1 MTDIFHIKRPKIFQ
15 VIIRKESRFQTKGV
29 WVLEHQGVC
38 LQVHLILQHFSA
50 TALLC
55 LPGSSAGLHCR
66 RTELIC
72 NVPSSTEYF
81 TNNSSQPASCCRDTP
96 HSKSRTQLQCA
107 TSCWQQLP
115 THGLTQHRANIP
127 KAAPNSAGLTEGS
140 PQKVTQRSSVTE
152 FTHCCPCFHL
162 SMMTATGKR
171 CLWYVYV

>member
-15 VIIRKESRFQTKGV
+15 VFIRKESRFQTKGV

-72 NVPSSTEYF
+72 DVPSSTEYLKQLL
-81 TNNSSQPASCCRDTP
+81 TACIVLQRHTP
-96 HSKSRTQLQCA
+96 Q
-107 TSCWQQLP
+107 
-115 THGLTQHRANIP
+115 
-127 KAAPNSAGLTEGS
+127 
-140 PQKVTQRSSVTE
+140 
-152 FTHCCPCFHL
+152 
-162 SMMTATGKR
+162 
-171 CLWYVYV
+171 